1 MAHLLEVTMYQN
13 QYFFPPPPW
22 FFSPPP
28 VFPQQQSINDND
40 TIINQ
45 GGVQGVQGTQG
56 LSGEAS
62 AQGGQG
68 VQGLVGVQGVQGFS
82 GQNGVSIQGIQG
94 ITGSQ
99 GIDGLQGTTGQSG
112 INGSQGVQGIIGS
125 GIQGI
130 QGIQGSNG
138 GVQPLASCCILP
150 AKVISES
157 YHIQSD
163 DCYIGVLNTKS
174 IEIYLPQN
182 PPIGKMLIIKAQQKQ
197 IGNKKIYIVTQN
209 GDKIDDGD
217 EVVLQSPYES
227 ITLIFNDSWHI
238 TGQAQV

>member
-1 MAHLLEVTMYQN
+1 MYQN
-13 QYFFPPPPW
+13 QYFFPPPW
-22 FFSPPP
+22 YFAPPP
-28 VFPQQQSINDND
+28 TPVYIPQTSSDND
-40 TIINQ
+40 VIITNTTGQ
-45 GGVQGVQGTQG
+45 GPPGPEGPQGPQGVAGPQGPQG
-56 LSGEAS
+56 
-62 AQGGQG
+62 AQGPQG
-68 VQGLVGVQGVQGFS
+68 NTGPQGPMGPQGDT
-82 GQNGVSIQGIQG
+82 GIQG
-94 ITGSQ
+94 PPGPQ
-99 GIDGLQGTTGQSG
+99 GE
-112 INGSQGVQGIIGS
+112 QGVEGPQGPQGVAGPAGPS
-125 GIQGI
+125 GTM
-130 QGIQGSNG
+130 S
-138 GVQPLASCCILP
+138 CILP

-157 YHIQSD
+157 YYVQQD

>member
-1 MAHLLEVTMYQN
+1 MAHLLEVIVFQN

-28 VFPQQQSINDND
+28 VFPQQSINDND

-45 GGVQGVQGTQG
+45 GGVQGIQGVQG

-62 AQGGQG
+62 AQG
-68 VQGLVGVQGVQGFS
+68 L
-82 GQNGVSIQGIQG
+82 QGIQG
-94 ITGSQ
+94 LIGV
-99 GIDGLQGTTGQSG
+99 
-112 INGSQGVQGIIGS
+112 QGVQGIIGS
-125 GIQGI
+125 GVQGI

-138 GVQPLASCCILP
+138 GIQPLASCCILP

-157 YHIQSD
+157 YQVQPD
-163 DCYIGVLNTKS
+163 DCYIGVLNTQS

-182 PPIGKMLIIKAQQKQ
+182 PPLGKMLIIKAQQKQ

>member
-1 MAHLLEVTMYQN
+1 MYQN

-45 GGVQGVQGTQG
+45 GGIQGIQGTQG

-62 AQGGQG
+62 AQG
-68 VQGLVGVQGVQGFS
+68 L
-82 GQNGVSIQGIQG
+82 QGIQG
-94 ITGSQ
+94 
-99 GIDGLQGTTGQSG
+99 L
-112 INGSQGVQGIIGS
+112 V

-130 QGIQGSNG
+130 QGLSGSASAQGLQGTQGLVGSSGPVGPPGPSGN
-138 GVQPLASCCILP
+138 SCILP
-150 AKVISES
+150 AKVITES
-157 YHIQSD
+157 YHIQPD
-163 DCYIGVLNTKS
+163 DCYIGVLNTQS

-182 PPIGKMLIIKAQQKQ
+182 PPLGKMLIIKAQQKQ